1 MYESI
6 FLNCNGSN
14 IFTTLGALDKLKN
27 KLENVKF
34 WNVCGSASLI
44 LFFKLLGLTAKQTY
58 ENLKNLEIINTFING
73 HSLFPEDQE
82 EKKDYIIKYLEGFF
96 KTSLFNNEVTLEEV
110 KRITGLTPC
119 FIVWN
124 RSQQK
129 IVNLNPKD
137 TPFIKLVDC
146 VLASLTNI
154 GIFTNHQIADHIYSS
169 LENIEC
175 FPVSYSYCSEVKN
188 LFYLIN
194 ITTFIK
200 EYSLGINLGPLSQ
213 VEDEFLLQKGEYNKH
228 RIENS
233 YKVLPHQENVCRLY
247 SVYSRGNSKEE
258 EKASLFILGH
268 RQASGFL
275 ESKDTEVVYKE
286 YLKSIFSQS

>member
-6 FLNCNGSN
+6 FINCNGSN
-14 IFTTLGALDKLKN
+14 IFTTLGALDKLKDN
-27 KLENVKF
+27 LENVKI
-34 WNVCGSASLI
+34 WNVCGNACLI
-44 LFFKLLGLTAKQTY
+44 LYCKLFGFTAKQTY
-58 ENLKNLEIINTFING
+58 ETIKNLELINTFING
-73 HSLFPEDQE
+73 HSLFPEDEQ
-82 EKKDYIIKYLEGFF
+82 EKKDFIINYLEKYF
-96 KTSLFNNEVTLEEV
+96 KNSLFNKDV
-110 KRITGLTPC
+110 KLGELNRITGLTPC

-129 IVNLNPKD
+129 IVNLNSED
-137 TPFIKLVDC
+137 TPQIKLIDC

-154 GIFTNHQIADHIYSS
+154 GVFTTHEINNQLYSS

-175 FPVSYSYCSEVKN
+175 FPVSYSYYNRIEE

-194 ITTFIK
+194 ITNFIK

-228 RIENS
+228 RIMNS
-233 YKVLPHQENVCRLY
+233 YKGLPNQENICKLF

-275 ESKDTEVVYKE
+275 ESKDTETVYEE
-286 YLKSIFSQS
+286 YLKTIFLQK

>member
-6 FLNCNGSN
+6 FINCNGSN
-14 IFTTLGALDKLKN
+14 IFTTLGALDKLKEI
-27 KLENVKF
+27 LENVKI

-44 LFFKLLGLTAKQTY
+44 LYFKLFGLTSKQTY
-58 ENLKNLEIINTFING
+58 ENLKKLEIVNTFING
-73 HSLFPEDQE
+73 HSLFPEDE
-82 EKKDYIIKYLEGFF
+82 KEKKEYLRNYLEKFF
-96 KTSLFNNEVTLEEV
+96 KTSLFNEEV
-110 KRITGLTPC
+110 NLQEAQKITGLTPC

-137 TPFIKLVDC
+137 TPSVKLLDC

-154 GIFTNHQIADHIYSS
+154 GVFSTHQIKNQTYSS

-175 FPVSYSYCSEVKN
+175 FPVSYSYYLKLEK
-188 LFYLIN
+188 LFYLAN
-194 ITTFIK
+194 ITTFVK

-228 RIENS
+228 RIEKS
-233 YKVLPHQENVCRLY
+233 YQALPHSENFCKLY

-268 RQASGFL
+268 LQANGFL
-275 ESKDTEVVYKE
+275 ESKDTEKIYKD
-286 YLKSIFSQS
+286 YLESIFSQS